1 MEFLEASTMRQEGGL
16 RMAGFS
22 PKVPLTLDPD
32 DGYTLNTTLK
42 EVARQNFKNLVLTS
56 PGERIMD
63 PEFGVGIR
71 SYLFENNGPATY
83 GQIEARIRE
92 QTQKYLPYIQIDQ
105 IQFNTQDINSNIS
118 DNFLG
123 VRISYIIKKLAIS
136 DALEIPIN

>member
-1 MEFLEASTMRQEGGL
+1 
-16 RMAGFS
+16 MAGFS
-22 PKVPLTLDPD
+22 PKLPLTLDPD
-32 DGYTLNTTLK
+32 DGYALNTSLK

-105 IQFNTQDINSNIS
+105 VQFGTQNVSSNIS

>member
-1 MEFLEASTMRQEGGL
+1 
-16 RMAGFS
+16 MAGFS
-22 PKVPLTLDPD
+22 PKLPLTLDPD
-32 DGYTLNTTLK
+32 DGYTLNTSLK

-105 IQFNTQDINSNIS
+105 VQFGTQNVSSNIS

>member
-1 MEFLEASTMRQEGGL
+1 MS
-16 RMAGFS
+16 GFS
-22 PKVPLTLDPD
+22 PKLPLTLDAD
-32 DGYTLNTTLK
+32 SGYALNTTLK

-71 SYLFENNGPATY
+71 SYLFENNSPTTY
-83 GQIEARIRE
+83 GQIEARIRQ

-105 IQFNTQDINSNIS
+105 IQFGTQDVSPDIS

>member
-1 MEFLEASTMRQEGGL
+1 
-16 RMAGFS
+16 MAGFS

>member
-1 MEFLEASTMRQEGGL
+1 VIR
-16 RMAGFS
+16 RRIKMAGFS
-22 PKVPLTLDPD
+22 PKLPLGLDPD
-32 DGYTLNTTLK
+32 DGYALNKTLK

-71 SYLFENNGPATY
+71 SYLFENQGPATY

-92 QTQKYLPYIQIDQ
+92 QVQKYLPYIEVDQ
-105 IQFNTQDINSNIS
+105 VVFSSADVDPSMS

-123 VRISYIIKKLAIS
+123 VRISYIIRKLAIS

>member
-1 MEFLEASTMRQEGGL
+1 MS
-16 RMAGFS
+16 GFS
-22 PKVPLTLDPD
+22 PKLPLALDAD
-32 DGYTLNTTLK
+32 SGYALNTTLK

-71 SYLFENNGPATY
+71 SYLFENNSLATY
-83 GQIEARIRE
+83 GQIEARIR
-92 QTQKYLPYIQIDQ
+92 QQAQKYLPYIEIDQ
-105 IQFNTQDINSNIS
+105 VQFGTQDVNPDIS

>member
-1 MEFLEASTMRQEGGL
+1 
-16 RMAGFS
+16 MAGFS

-92 QTQKYLPYIQIDQ
+92 QAQKYLPYIQIDQ
-105 IQFNTQDINSNIS
+105 IQFNTQDVNSNIS

>member
-1 MEFLEASTMRQEGGL
+1 MS
-16 RMAGFS
+16 GFS
-22 PKVPLTLDPD
+22 PKLPLTLDAD
-32 DGYTLNTTLK
+32 SGYALNTTLK

-63 PEFGVGIR
+63 PELGVGIR
-71 SYLFENNGPATY
+71 SYLFENNSPATY
-83 GQIEARIRE
+83 GQIEARIRQ
-92 QTQKYLPYIQIDQ
+92 QTQKYLPYIEIDQ
-105 IQFNTQDINSNIS
+105 IQFGTQDVSPDIS

>member
-1 MEFLEASTMRQEGGL
+1 
-16 RMAGFS
+16 MAGFS

-105 IQFNTQDINSNIS
+105 IQFNTQDVNSNIS

>member
-1 MEFLEASTMRQEGGL
+1 
-16 RMAGFS
+16 MAGFS

-105 IQFNTQDINSNIS
+105 IQFNTQDFNSNIS